1 MRGYDEPCGR
11 IHSENALGILNV
23 LNVFAI
29 CDLTGSVHGA
39 SWSCEQTITAFDL
52 AQGNSVK
59 SKAVSYLRPLPEL
72 LMSLALTVIS
82 RFLWPLSS

>member
-11 IHSENALGILNV
+11 VHSENALGILNV

-39 SWSCEQTITAFDL
+39 VGRSCGQTITAFDL
-52 AQGNSVK
+52 AQGSSVK

-82 RFLWPLSS
+82 RFL